1 MNEIMNRVKEEN
13 KLFQQQLCCV
23 IVMTTT
29 FVAMVAFVTTG
40 TSLPI
45 AAWGTR
51 LKSP

>member
-40 TSLPI
+40 TTVCLSLHGAPD
-45 AAWGTR
+45 
-51 LKSP
+51 